1 MKNLLMAVVLL
12 GVAGCTS
19 TNMRVQH
26 EYVHSDQDR
35 FAYDI
40 VTAVS
45 VTDIG
50 LSIFTLRLDQSLK
63 QLDIDASEGATKT
76 ARITFIRY
84 YVRHGATRVFAGIAA
99 GVDKIVTNVEII
111 DNQTGQAVSKF
122 VVSSTNPSAIW
133 TAKGLIQQHADKIA
147 NYLKSGAT

>member
-1 MKNLLMAVVLL
+1 
-12 GVAGCTS
+12 
-19 TNMRVQH
+19 
-26 EYVHSDQDR
+26 
-35 FAYDI
+35 
-40 VTAVS
+40 
-45 VTDIG
+45 
-50 LSIFTLRLDQSLK
+50 
-63 QLDIDASEGATKT
+63 
-76 ARITFIRY
+76 
-84 YVRHGATRVFAGIAA
+84 FAGIAA